1 MKNFVLI
8 GAGGFIAPRHMKA
21 IKETDNNLLAALD
34 KHDSVGILDSYF
46 PNADFFTEFE
56 RFDRHIEKLKRQGIH
71 TNYVSVCSPNYLHDS
86 HIRFGMRIGADVVC
100 EKPLVLNP
108 WNVDALMEIEKET
121 GRNVYTI
128 LQLRLHPSIIALRDK
143 IQNGPAGKRYN
154 IDLTYITSRG
164 HWYHTSWK
172 GDMQKSGGIATNIGV
187 HFFDMLMWIFGEV
200 KESKVSQHSSNTAA
214 GQLNLEKADVNWF
227 LSIDAATLPENIQK
241 EGKRTYRSLTIDGEG
256 FEFSDGFTD
265 LHTNSYRE
273 ILKGDGFRLADV
285 KPSINLVHD
294 IRNAQKK

>member
-1 MKNFVLI
+1 
-8 GAGGFIAPRHMKA
+8 
-21 IKETDNNLLAALD
+21 
-34 KHDSVGILDSYF
+34 
-46 PNADFFTEFE
+46 
-56 RFDRHIEKLKRQGIH
+56 
-71 TNYVSVCSPNYLHDS
+71 
-86 HIRFGMRIGADVVC
+86 
-100 EKPLVLNP
+100 
-108 WNVDALMEIEKET
+108 
-121 GRNVYTI
+121 
-128 LQLRLHPSIIALRDK
+128 
-143 IQNGPAGKRYN
+143 
-154 IDLTYITSRG
+154 
-164 HWYHTSWK
+164 
-172 GDMQKSGGIATNIGV
+172 MQKSGGIATNIGV